1 MNSKAFC
8 ELHGIRRPMTV
19 PRTPQ
24 QNGVAERKNRTVLNM
39 ARTMLKSKEMPK
51 EFWAEAVA
59 CAVYLLNRSPTRSL
73 EKITPQEA
81 WSGWKPSVKHLRVF
95 GSICYVHVPE
105 QQRTKLDD
113 RSKKMVFLGYDESS
127 KGYKCFD
134 PIAKKVV
141 ISRDVE
147 FEEDASWNWNTQKGE
162 MYHFLPHQEEK
173 EDDEEQEIEE
183 AIKEKK
189 WIQAMEE
196 EIHSIEK
203 NDTWELATLPS
214 GHEAIGVKWV
224 YKIKRNAKG
233 EVERYKARLVA
244 KGYKQ
249 KHGVDYEEVFAPVAR
264 LETIRLLIAL
274 AAQNRWP
281 IHQMDVKSAFLNGNN
296 QHMYENFKK
305 VMAQEFEMS
314 DMGLMSYYL
323 GLEVKQRSDGIFISQ
338 EAYARETLKKFKMK
352 ECNPVTTPIECG
364 VKLSKDDGAR
374 KVDSTTFRSLVG
386 SLSDYA
392 GDVDDRK
399 STTGFVFYFGE
410 NAISWCSRKQPIVTL
425 STCESEYVATNA
437 GTCHAIWLRRL
448 LSELYFAQD
457 RATKIMVDNKSAIAL
472 AKNPVFHDR
481 SKHIDARFHFIRDC
495 IANKEIEV
503 EYVKTLDQVADI
515 FTKALKK
522 DRFQQLREMIGV
534 VKESSLEGVL
544 RISRNKLASFQPTYL
559 LAGLISADLFI
570 SRSKFSADFEK

>member
-1 MNSKAFC
+1 MN
-8 ELHGIRRPMTV
+8 
-19 PRTPQ
+19 
-24 QNGVAERKNRTVLNM
+24 
-39 ARTMLKSKEMPK
+39 
-51 EFWAEAVA
+51 
-59 CAVYLLNRSPTRSL
+59 
-73 EKITPQEA
+73 
-81 WSGWKPSVKHLRVF
+81 
-95 GSICYVHVPE
+95 
-105 QQRTKLDD
+105 
-113 RSKKMVFLGYDESS
+113 DEPLS
-127 KGYKCFD
+127 F
-134 PIAKKVV
+134 
-141 ISRDVE
+141 
-147 FEEDASWNWNTQKGE
+147 
-162 MYHFLPHQEEK
+162 
-173 EDDEEQEIEE
+173 EE

-274 AAQNRWP
+274 CSTKQMANSSNGCEVRFFERLYMGSSK
-281 IHQMDVKSAFLNGNN
+281 HQGLGIVVFDNYLQKNGFSRCLHEYALYVKKDKGDILYICIYVDDLILTGNN

-386 SLSDYA
+386 SLRYLTCTRPDILFAVGLVSRFMENPSEEHMNAAKRILRYLKGTFDYGIFYTSSNDVCLKGYCDSDYA

-425 STCESEYVATNA
+425 STCESEYVATTA

-495 IANKEIEV
+495 IANKEIEG
-503 EYVKTLDQVADI
+503 
-515 FTKALKK
+515 
-522 DRFQQLREMIGV
+522 GV
-534 VKESSLEGVL
+534 RQNS
-544 RISRNKLASFQPTYL
+544 
-559 LAGLISADLFI
+559 
-570 SRSKFSADFEK
+570 

>member
-1 MNSKAFC
+1 
-8 ELHGIRRPMTV
+8 
-19 PRTPQ
+19 
-24 QNGVAERKNRTVLNM
+24 
-39 ARTMLKSKEMPK
+39 MPK
-51 EFWAEAVA
+51 E
-59 CAVYLLNRSPTRSL
+59 
-73 EKITPQEA
+73 
-81 WSGWKPSVKHLRVF
+81 
-95 GSICYVHVPE
+95 
-105 QQRTKLDD
+105 
-113 RSKKMVFLGYDESS
+113 
-127 KGYKCFD
+127 
-134 PIAKKVV
+134 
-141 ISRDVE
+141 
-147 FEEDASWNWNTQKGE
+147 
-162 MYHFLPHQEEK
+162 
-173 EDDEEQEIEE
+173 
-183 AIKEKK
+183 K
-189 WIQAMEE
+189 WR
-196 EIHSIEK
+196 
-203 NDTWELATLPS
+203 
-214 GHEAIGVKWV
+214 G
-224 YKIKRNAKG
+224 IKRD
-233 EVERYKARLVA
+233 LL
-244 KGYKQ
+244 Q
-249 KHGVDYEEVFAPVAR
+249 KDTNKSMVDYEEVFAPVAR

-281 IHQMDVKSAFLNGNN
+281 IHQMDVKSAFLNGTLEEEVYVKQPEGFSVIGHENKVLKLKKALYGLKQAPRAWYSRLDNYLQKNGFSRCLHEYALYVKKDKGDILYICIYVDDLILTGNN

-386 SLSDYA
+386 SLSESIHGNPSEEHMNAAKRILRYLKGTFDYGIFYTSSNDVCLKGYCDSDYA

-425 STCESEYVATNA
+425 STCESEYVATTA

-544 RISRNKLASFQPTYL
+544 RISRNKLASIFTDLFISRSNFQPTYL
-559 LAGLISADLFI
+559 LAGPIFQPTLKRFQSQTVTILDEFYMYLKLFE
-570 SRSKFSADFEK
+570 SSFTWSKFQVHWNFLHKVMTIRVHHVRTENDS